1 MKWISFVVV
10 QRLSCVWLCATPW
23 TVACQALLSMG
34 FSRKE
39 YWSGLLFPSPR
50 NLPNPGI
57 KPASPALAG
66 GSFTEPQRKEAQ
78 WIAIC
83 IHMSPPCW
91 ASLPPRPPSQPSRA
105 PQSCKLRCLCF
116 MQVPISYLFCTCSV
130 YMSIL
135 IPQFVQP
142 SPSPT
147 GSTGQWAITSQ
158 KSEWSALENLQTIN
172 AGRDAERRELFC
184 TVGGKVNWHSHYGDQ
199 DGHSLTV

>member
-1 MKWISFVVV
+1 MNQLCCCLAAQSCLTLCHAVGCCPPAP
-10 QRLSCVWLCATPW
+10 LST
-23 TVACQALLSMG
+23 G
-34 FSRKE
+34 FSRQE
-39 YWSGLLFPSPR
+39 YWSGLPFPNHGDLPDPR
-50 NLPNPGI
+50 I
-57 KPASPALAG
+57 KIVSPALAG
-66 GSFTEPQRKEAQ
+66 QFFTTEPQGKEAQ

-91 ASLPPRPPSQPSRA
+91 ASLAPRPPSQPSRA
-105 PQSCKLRCLCF
+105 PQSCKLRYLCSL
-116 MQVPISYLFCTCSV
+116 QVPISYLFCTCSV

-147 GSTGQWAITSQ
+147 GSTCQWAITSQ